1 MGKLVPQ
8 RSRNDWLRLI
18 RAASADSGRVR
29 LTRHARER
37 MGERGVTLREV
48 LNVVR
53 RGLFDEPPSPAL
65 TPPGHWQARISDRSG
80 VAVVIGF
87 DPDGEPVILDVI
99 TVIRSH

>member
-1 MGKLVPQ
+1 MPR
-8 RSRNDWLRLI
+8 RSSDAWLRLI
-18 RAASADSGRVR
+18 RAAAADSGRVR

-65 TPPGHWQARISDRSG
+65 TLPGHWQARLSDRSG

-87 DPDGEPVILDVI
+87 DPSGDPIILDVI
-99 TVIRSH
+99 TVMRNH